1 MKTLN
6 LFRPAWFLCFVIL
19 HSSIPLHAQNT
30 TFTYQGRVQDN
41 GTNYTG
47 TGQFLF
53 ALVTNSAG
61 TTTTLWSND
70 GTTGAGKFPA
80 TTLGVGVTNGLFTL
94 TLGSPNVPGMAALP
108 ASVFGQAGVQLEIW
122 FSDGVNGTNAFPLQT
137 LTPAPYATYAAT
149 AGVASGFTG
158 LSVQSN
164 PAGAPSLIGGSPIN
178 FVGGGVVGA
187 TIGGGGATNYNGSSY
202 TNSVTG
208 NFGTVGGGLGNT
220 AGSSYATVAGG
231 YENIASGRSDATVGG
246 GANNTA
252 SGIQGATVGGG
263 VNNLASAYDATASGG
278 DNNQANGNYATV
290 PGGLSNVA
298 GGEYSFAAGQQA
310 QATNQGAFVWA
321 DSQNA
326 VFGSLTNDSFDVRAQ
341 GGVRFV
347 TSGAGLSVDV
357 LNLPAIVN
365 INSGGY
371 PFMHSDLNDNFFAGP
386 FAGNFPAND
395 SGVYNTAI
403 GYTALGSDSVG
414 SVNTAVGSFAL
425 GSNTTGSGNTAV
437 GQSALRVNGTGGGN
451 TATGV
456 EALTSNYSGSNNV
469 ANGAYALNYME
480 SDNNVVAV
488 GYQALEN
495 DAAGENA
502 STLSG
507 NGENTAVGYNT
518 LQADTTGTGNTALGH
533 QALAKNNGSDNTALG
548 DFTLYNNAAG
558 SDNIAVG
565 DFALYSN
572 RGASG
577 NTANGVY
584 ALEFNTTGSN
594 NLASGF
600 NSLNANTTGSYNT
613 ANGSQALA
621 DNTTGSDNTAAGAD
635 ALQSNTTGTDNVADG
650 PGALSSSTAGSFNTA
665 NGSQSLVNL
674 DALSS
679 SGGSENTADGAYA
692 LTSLNTGSGNIAL
705 GYEAGADLT
714 SGNHNIYIGNP
725 GGFEESGIIRI
736 GSQQVHTATYL
747 SGTVYANGVALTS
760 DRNAKEN
767 FEPVDNQ
774 AVLARVAAL
783 PVTKWNYKTDQKS
796 VQHIGPMAQDF
807 QAAFGL
813 DGPDDKHI
821 SVVDEGGVALAAI
834 QGLNQKLQEQMR
846 EKDAEIAQ
854 LQAKAS
860 QVDALQKQLNELA
873 AAVKSLTA
881 KN

>member
-1 MKTLN
+1 MKTPNSL
-6 LFRPAWFLCFVIL
+6 RPAWLLGLFIL
-19 HSSIPLHAQNT
+19 QSAFCLQAQNT

-53 ALVTNSAG
+53 ALVTTSAG

-70 GTTGAGKFPA
+70 GTTGAGQVPA
-80 TTLGVGVTNGLFTL
+80 ATLGLGVTNGLFTV
-94 TLGSPNVPGMAALP
+94 TLGSPAVPGMAALP
-108 ASVFGQAGVQLEIW
+108 AAVFGQTGVQLEIW

-149 AGVASGFTG
+149 AGMASGFTG
-158 LSVQSN
+158 LTVQN
-164 PAGAPSLIGGSPIN
+164 NTAGAPSLIGGSPVN
-178 FVGGGVVGA
+178 YVGGGVVGA

-208 NFGTVGGGLGNT
+208 SFGTVGGGLGNT
-220 AGSSYATVAGG
+220 VSGGDATVAGG
-231 YENIASGRSDATVGG
+231 YENLASGRSYATVGG

-263 VNNLASAYDATASGG
+263 VNNLASGAYDPTVSGG
-278 DNNQANGNYATV
+278 GNNQATGNYATV

-326 VFGSLTNDSFDVRAQ
+326 IFGSLTNDSFDVRAQ

-357 LNLPAIVN
+357 LNLPALVN

-395 SGVYNTAI
+395 NGLYNTAI
-403 GYTALGSDSVG
+403 GYTALGSDTVG
-414 SVNTAVGSFAL
+414 SVNTAVGSWAL

-451 TATGV
+451 TATGL

-572 RGASG
+572 QGASD
-577 NTANGVY
+577 NTASGVY

-600 NSLNANTTGSYNT
+600 NSLSANTTGSYNT

-650 PGALSSSTAGSFNTA
+650 PGALSSSTTGSFNTA
-665 NGSQSLVNL
+665 NGSQSLVIL
-674 DALSS
+674 GALS

-692 LTSLNTGSGNIAL
+692 LTSLNTGSRNIAL
-705 GYEAGADLT
+705 GYEAGAGLV
-714 SGNHNIYIGNP
+714 SGNNNIYIGNP
-725 GGFEESGIIRI
+725 GGGAETGIIRI
-736 GSQQVHTATYL
+736 GSQNVQTATYL
-747 SGTVYANGVALTS
+747 AGTVYANGVALTS

-767 FEPVDNQ
+767 FAPVDNQ
-774 AVLARVAAL
+774 AVLAQVAAL
-783 PVTKWNYKTDQKS
+783 PVTKWNYKTDQKG

-860 QVDALQKQLNELA
+860 QVDALQKQLTDLA
-873 AAVKSLTA
+873 AAVKALAA
-881 KN
+881 KH